1 MYYKHIGKAASAE
14 FYFGKI
20 LQRWPNSPWAVKAKE
35 QQVQIEPKPSDREAV
50 EFFNFRVGGF
60 Y

>member
-1 MYYKHIGKAASAE
+1 MLYS

-35 QQVQIEPKPSDREAV
+35 QQAKADPKPADRTRV
-50 EFFNFRVGGF
+50 DFFNFLVGGF